1 MTAAAA
7 AIEETP
13 VEPAMLVDKHA
24 ALVRRIAYHLLNRLP
39 PNVQAE
45 DLIQSG
51 MIGLLEASRNYSSTQ
66 GASFETYAGIRIRG
80 AMLDEIRRAN
90 WAPRSLYRKLRQVSE
105 AMRAVEIEQG
115 RDARDAEVAQRLDM
129 PLSEYHQILRDASTQ
144 KVFSTE
150 ELSSGADMF
159 TESLAQRLDGPLEAL
174 ESSEFKRRL
183 AKAIESLPERERLV
197 LALYYD
203 EDLNLR
209 EIGEVLGV
217 SESRVCQIHGQAVL
231 RLRSRMKDWRD
242 AH

>member
-1 MTAAAA
+1 MSAVAAAVSDPQLDPSA
-7 AIEETP
+7 
-13 VEPAMLVDKHA
+13 LVHKHT

-105 AMRAVEIEQG
+105 AMRAVEVEQG
-115 RDARDAEVAQRLDM
+115 RDARDSEVADRLNM
-129 PLSEYHQILRDASTQ
+129 PLDEYHQILRDASTQ
-144 KVFSTE
+144 KLFSTE
-150 ELSSGADMF
+150 ELSSGADVF
-159 TESLAQRLDGPLEAL
+159 TESLSKRPDSPLEAL
-174 ESSEFKRRL
+174 EGSEFKRRL

-209 EIGEVLGV
+209 EIGDVLGV

-231 RLRSRMKDWRD
+231 RLRGRMKDWRD